1 MIGSSNVAGSFLI
14 FSYKLLRTNIPIANV
29 CKAFASSLSANIILS
44 KIQLSTKIT
53 KSGLPLIKNVLQTLS
68 KIALTPSG

>member
-53 KSGLPLIKNVLQTLS
+53 KSGGFLPDFLDHQWNL
-68 KIALTPSG
+68 GYHW

>member
-1 MIGSSNVAGSFLI
+1 MIGSSNDAGCFLI
-14 FSYKLLRTNIPIANV
+14 FSYKLLRTNIQIANV

-53 KSGLPLIKNVLQTLS
+53 KSSGFLPDFLDHQ
-68 KIALTPSG
+68 